1 MIFDP
6 SERERL
12 DRVILMNR
20 FSVDDFDFK
29 LVKVDDIVLPDQRY
43 VPKKRYKVTRIANG
57 ISRIYPTGAGAVWPD
72 DVSADLKAGEFGQP
86 ST

>member
-12 DRVILMNR
+12 DRVILKNR

-43 VPKKRYKVTRIANG
+43 VP
-57 ISRIYPTGAGAVWPD
+57 S
-72 DVSADLKAGEFGQP
+72 
-86 ST
+86 